1 MQKNDTINL
10 KKNEFDINYKII
22 TIFGINLIKQ
32 VPAIDI
38 QHLSKL
44 YYSIGELSNLFGVNT
59 SLLRF
64 WEKEFQFVISK
75 KNAKGNRLYS
85 IKEIEKINR
94 IYLLVKI
101 EGYTIEG
108 AKKALKSKEKNSI
121 SKNNLKPEESNNSA
135 LILKLESIKKRLILM
150 KKDYLSKFT

>member
-1 MQKNDTINL
+1 VDIDMQKNDTINL
-10 KKNEFDINYKII
+10 KKNEFVINYKII
-22 TIFGINLIKQ
+22 TIFGINLIKK
-32 VPAIDI
+32 VPTIDI

-44 YYSIGELSNLFGVNT
+44 YYSIGELSNLFGVNA

-101 EGYTIEG
+101 KGYTIEG
-108 AKKALKSKEKNSI
+108 AKKVLKSKDSLSE
-121 SKNNLKPEESNNSA
+121 NNLNPEESNNSA
-135 LILKLESIKKRLILM
+135 LILKLESIIQRLNLL
-150 KKDYLSKFT
+150 K

>member
-1 MQKNDTINL
+1 MPT
-10 KKNEFDINYKII
+10 
-22 TIFGINLIKQ
+22 
-32 VPAIDI
+32 IDI

-44 YYSIGELSNLFGVNT
+44 YYSIGELSNLFGVNA

-108 AKKALKSKEKNSI
+108 AKKFLKSKDSLSENILNSQ
-121 SKNNLKPEESNNSA
+121 ESNKSA
-135 LILKLESIKKRLILM
+135 LILKLENIKKRLISL
-150 KKDYLSKFT
+150 K

>member
-1 MQKNDTINL
+1 MQKSD
-10 KKNEFDINYKII
+10 KKNLIGVKLFIIYKII
-22 TIFGINLIKQ
+22 TIFGFNLIKQ
-32 VPAIDI
+32 VPIIDI
-38 QHLSKL
+38 QQLSKL
-44 YYSIGELSNLFGVNT
+44 YYSIGELSELLVVNA

-85 IKEIEKINR
+85 IKEIEKINH

-108 AKKALKSKEKNSI
+108 AKKALKSKDKISVYETNSK
-121 SKNNLKPEESNNSA
+121 SEEAKIANV
-135 LILKLESIKKRLILM
+135 ILKLESIIQRLNLL
-150 KKDYLSKFT
+150 K

>member
-1 MQKNDTINL
+1 MQKSDITNL

-32 VPAIDI
+32 VPTIDI

-44 YYSIGELSNLFGVNT
+44 YYSIGELSKLFGVNA

-85 IKEIEKINR
+85 VKEIEKINR

-108 AKKALKSKEKNSI
+108 AKKALKSKEKI
-121 SKNNLKPEESNNSA
+121 SVSETNLNPIESKNSA
-135 LILKLESIKKRLILM
+135 LILKLENIKKRLISL
-150 KKDYLSKFT
+150 K

>member
-1 MQKNDTINL
+1 MQKSEITNL

-44 YYSIGELSNLFGVNT
+44 YYSIGELSNLFGVNA

-75 KNAKGNRLYS
+75 KNTKGNRLYS
-85 IKEIEKINR
+85 VKEIEKINR

-108 AKKALKSKEKNSI
+108 AKKALKSKQKDSVSE
-121 SKNNLKPEESNNSA
+121 NNLNSEESNNSA
-135 LILKLESIKKRLILM
+135 LILKLESIKKRLILL
-150 KKDYLSKFT
+150 K

>member
-1 MQKNDTINL
+1 MQKSEITNL

-44 YYSIGELSNLFGVNT
+44 YYSIGELSNLFGVNA

-75 KNAKGNRLYS
+75 KNTKGNRLYS
-85 IKEIEKINR
+85 VKEIEKINR

-108 AKKALKSKEKNSI
+108 AKKALKSKQKDSVSE
-121 SKNNLKPEESNNSA
+121 NNLNPEESNNSA
-135 LILKLESIKKRLILM
+135 LILKLESIKKRLILL
-150 KKDYLSKFT
+150 K

>member
-1 MQKNDTINL
+1 MQKSEITNL

-22 TIFGINLIKQ
+22 TIFEINLIKQ

-44 YYSIGELSNLFGVNT
+44 YYSIGELSNLFGVNA

-108 AKKALKSKEKNSI
+108 AKKALKSKQKDSVSE
-121 SKNNLKPEESNNSA
+121 NNLNSEESNNSA
-135 LILKLESIKKRLILM
+135 LILKLESIKKRLILL
-150 KKDYLSKFT
+150 K

>member
-1 MQKNDTINL
+1 MQKSDITNL

-32 VPAIDI
+32 VPTIDI

-44 YYSIGELSNLFGVNT
+44 YYSIGELSNLFGVNA

-108 AKKALKSKEKNSI
+108 AKKALKSKDSLIENI
-121 SKNNLKPEESNNSA
+121 LNPQESNNSA
-135 LILKLESIKKRLILM
+135 LILKLETIKKRLILL
-150 KKDYLSKFT
+150 K

>member
-1 MQKNDTINL
+1 
-10 KKNEFDINYKII
+10 
-22 TIFGINLIKQ
+22 
-32 VPAIDI
+32 VPTIDI
-38 QHLSKL
+38 QQLSKL
-44 YYSIGELSNLFGVNT
+44 YYSIGELSTLFGVNA

-108 AKKALKSKEKNSI
+108 AKKALKSKQKDSVSE
-121 SKNNLKPEESNNSA
+121 NNLNPEESKNSA
-135 LILKLESIKKRLILM
+135 LIVKLESIKHRLNLL
-150 KKDYLSKFT
+150 K

>member
-1 MQKNDTINL
+1 MQKTDTINL
-10 KKNEFDINYKII
+10 KKNELDINYKII

-44 YYSIGELSNLFGVNT
+44 YYSIGELSNLFGVNA

-75 KNAKGNRLYS
+75 KNTKGNRLYS
-85 IKEIEKINR
+85 VKEIEKINR

-108 AKKALKSKEKNSI
+108 AKKALKSKQKDSVSE
-121 SKNNLKPEESNNSA
+121 NNLNSEESNNSA

-150 KKDYLSKFT
+150 K

>member
-1 MQKNDTINL
+1 VDIDMQKSDISNL

-32 VPAIDI
+32 VPTIDI

-44 YYSIGELSNLFGVNT
+44 YYSIGELSNLFGVNA

-64 WEKEFQFVISK
+64 WEKEFKFVISK

-85 IKEIEKINR
+85 VKEIEKINR

-108 AKKALKSKEKNSI
+108 AKKALKSKDSLSENI
-121 SKNNLKPEESNNSA
+121 LNPQESNNTA
-135 LILKLESIKKRLILM
+135 LILKLESIKKRLILL
-150 KKDYLSKFT
+150 K

>member
-1 MQKNDTINL
+1 MQKSEITNL

-44 YYSIGELSNLFGVNT
+44 YYSIGELSNLFGVNA

-108 AKKALKSKEKNSI
+108 AKKALKSKQKDSVSE
-121 SKNNLKPEESNNSA
+121 NNLNPEESNNSA

-150 KKDYLSKFT
+150 K

>member
-1 MQKNDTINL
+1 MPT
-10 KKNEFDINYKII
+10 
-22 TIFGINLIKQ
+22 
-32 VPAIDI
+32 IDI
-38 QHLSKL
+38 QQLSKL
-44 YYSIGELSNLFGVNT
+44 YYSIGDLSNLFGVNS

-108 AKKALKSKEKNSI
+108 AKKALKSKDKISI
-121 SKNNLKPEESNNSA
+121 NENNPRSKETNNA
-135 LILKLESIKKRLILM
+135 TLIQKLESIKQRLISL
-150 KKDYLSKFT
+150 K

>member
-1 MQKNDTINL
+1 
-10 KKNEFDINYKII
+10 
-22 TIFGINLIKQ
+22 
-32 VPAIDI
+32 VPTIDI
-38 QHLSKL
+38 QQLSKL
-44 YYSIGELSNLFGVNT
+44 YYSIGELSTLFCVNS

-85 IKEIEKINR
+85 VKEIEKINR

-108 AKKALKSKEKNSI
+108 AKKALKSKD
-121 SKNNLKPEESNNSA
+121 NLSENILNPEESNNTA
-135 LILKLESIKKRLILM
+135 LILKLESIKKRLILL
-150 KKDYLSKFT
+150 K

>member
-10 KKNEFDINYKII
+10 KKNEFVINYKII

-32 VPAIDI
+32 VPTIDI

-44 YYSIGELSNLFGVNT
+44 YYSIGELSNLFGVNA

-108 AKKALKSKEKNSI
+108 AKKALKSKDKI
-121 SKNNLKPEESNNSA
+121 SVSENNLNPEESNNSA
-135 LILKLESIKKRLILM
+135 LILKLENIKKRLISL
-150 KKDYLSKFT
+150 K

>member
-1 MQKNDTINL
+1 VDIDMQKTDTINL
-10 KKNEFDINYKII
+10 KKNEFVINYKII

-32 VPAIDI
+32 VPTIDI

-44 YYSIGELSNLFGVNT
+44 YYSIGELSTLFGVNA

-108 AKKALKSKEKNSI
+108 AKKALKSKDSLSENI
-121 SKNNLKPEESNNSA
+121 LNTQESNNSA
-135 LILKLESIKKRLILM
+135 LILKLESIKQRLILM
-150 KKDYLSKFT
+150 K

>member
-1 MQKNDTINL
+1 MQKSDITNL

-32 VPAIDI
+32 VPTIDI

-44 YYSIGELSNLFGVNT
+44 YYSIGELSNLFDVNA

-94 IYLLVKI
+94 IYHLVKI

-108 AKKALKSKEKNSI
+108 AKKALKSKDKISI
-121 SKNNLKPEESNNSA
+121 NENNPRSKETNNA
-135 LILKLESIKKRLILM
+135 TLIQKLESIKQRLISL
-150 KKDYLSKFT
+150 K

>member
-1 MQKNDTINL
+1 MQKSDITNL

-44 YYSIGELSNLFGVNT
+44 YYSIGELSNLFGVNA

-75 KNAKGNRLYS
+75 KNTKGNRLYS
-85 IKEIEKINR
+85 VKEIEKINR

-108 AKKALKSKEKNSI
+108 AKKALKSKDSLSENI
-121 SKNNLKPEESNNSA
+121 LNPQESNNSA
-135 LILKLESIKKRLILM
+135 LILKLETIKKRLILL
-150 KKDYLSKFT
+150 K

>member
-1 MQKNDTINL
+1 
-10 KKNEFDINYKII
+10 
-22 TIFGINLIKQ
+22 
-32 VPAIDI
+32 VPTIDI
-38 QHLSKL
+38 QQLSKL
-44 YYSIGELSNLFGVNT
+44 YYSIGELSTLFGVNA

-94 IYLLVKI
+94 IYILVKI

-108 AKKALKSKEKNSI
+108 AKKALKSKEKI
-121 SKNNLKPEESNNSA
+121 SVSETNLNPEESNNSA

-150 KKDYLSKFT
+150 K

>member
-1 MQKNDTINL
+1 MQKTDTINL

-44 YYSIGELSNLFGVNT
+44 YYSIGELSNLFGVNA

-75 KNAKGNRLYS
+75 KNTKGNRLYS
-85 IKEIEKINR
+85 VKEIEKINR

-108 AKKALKSKEKNSI
+108 AKKALKSKQKDSVSE
-121 SKNNLKPEESNNSA
+121 NNLNSEESNNSA
-135 LILKLESIKKRLILM
+135 LILKLESIKKRLILL
-150 KKDYLSKFT
+150 K

>member
-1 MQKNDTINL
+1 MQKSDITNL

-32 VPAIDI
+32 VPTIDI

-44 YYSIGELSNLFGVNT
+44 YYSIGELSNLFGVNA

-108 AKKALKSKEKNSI
+108 AKKALKSKDSLGENI
-121 SKNNLKPEESNNSA
+121 LNPQESNNSA
-135 LILKLESIKKRLILM
+135 LILKLESIIQRLNLL
-150 KKDYLSKFT
+150 K